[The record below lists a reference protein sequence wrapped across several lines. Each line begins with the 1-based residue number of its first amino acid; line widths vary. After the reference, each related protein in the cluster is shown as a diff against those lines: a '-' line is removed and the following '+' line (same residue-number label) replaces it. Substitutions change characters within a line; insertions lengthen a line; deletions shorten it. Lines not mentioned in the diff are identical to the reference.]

1 MSEKEVAAFVNQTKI
16 KTVESIQF
24 GAHWLETWYFTP
36 LPKEYH
42 CKCLYVCDFCLFF
55 CVHKREMLRHSQ
67 NCKIRHP
74 PGDEIY
80 RDHSIAFFEISGIA

>member
-1 MSEKEVAAFVNQTKI
+1 MSEKDIQEFINNTKI

-24 GAHWLETWYFTP
+24 GKNWLETWYFTP

-42 CKCLYVCDFCLFF
+42 TKCLYVCDFCLFF
-55 CVHKREMLRHSQ
+55 CVHKNELLRHSSK
-67 NCKIRHP
+67 CLIRHP

-80 RDHSIAFFEISGIA
+80 RDGDISFFEVNGST